1 MGHKE
6 LNAQRLELYNQGRTD
21 VQLALY
27 YGVATRVIRQ
37 WRQRRGLPSNG
48 KQGGANHKAKQHRT
62 VSMQIK
68 PKPILS
74 YDRQFA
80 CYLSD
85 KQLDA
90 NVKALV
96 AEYGIKN
103 SLVCRKASGLEI
115 RQFGIRTS
123 KYIDPYN
130 QPPSCQ
136 S

>member
-1 MGHKE
+1 MNNKE
-6 LNAQRLELYNQGRTD
+6 LNAQRMALYNQGRTD
-21 VQLALY
+21 VQLSLY
-27 YGVATRVIRQ
+27 YGVKPRVIRQ

-103 SLVCRKASGLEI
+103 SLVCRKANETEI
-115 RQFGIRTS
+115 KQFKIRGS
-123 KYIDPYN
+123 VLSI
-130 QPPSCQ
+130 
-136 S
+136 

>member
-1 MGHKE
+1 MSHKE
-6 LNAQRLELYNQGRTD
+6 LNAQRMELYKQGRTD

-27 YGVATRVIRQ
+27 YGVKPRVIRQ
-37 WRQRRGLPSNG
+37 WRSRRGLPSNG

-68 PKPILS
+68 PKPLLE
-74 YDRQFA
+74 YERQWA

-85 KQLDA
+85 KELNRNIQ
-90 NVKALV
+90 KLV
-96 AEYGIKN
+96 AEYGIDN
-103 SLVCRKASGLEI
+103 SPVVRFASELEI
-115 RQFGIRTS
+115 RQFNIRTS
-123 KYIDPYN
+123 KHIREYG

>member
-6 LNAQRLELYNQGRTD
+6 LNAQRMALYNQGRTD

-62 VSMQIK
+62 KSMQIK
-68 PKPILS
+68 PVQVLDN
-74 YDRQFA
+74 DRQMV

-103 SLVCRKASGLEI
+103 SLVCIFASELEI

-123 KYIDPYN
+123 KHTGNIN
-130 QPPSCQ
+130 QGCC
-136 S
+136 

>member
-6 LNAQRLELYNQGRTD
+6 LNAQRLALYNQGRTD

-27 YGVATRVIRQ
+27 YGVKPRVIRQ

-48 KQGGANHKAKQHRT
+48 KQGGANHTKQHRT
-62 VSMQIK
+62 KSMQIK

-96 AEYGIKN
+96 ASYGIKN
-103 SLVCRKASGLEI
+103 SLVCRFASELEI
-115 RQFGIRTS
+115 RQFNIKTS
-123 KYIDPYN
+123 KHTGNIN
-130 QPPSCQ
+130 QAYC
-136 S
+136 

>member
-6 LNAQRLELYNQGRTD
+6 LNEQRMELYNQGRTD

-27 YGVATRVIRQ
+27 YGVKPRVIRQ
-37 WRQRRGLPSNG
+37 WRNRRGLPSNG

-68 PKPILS
+68 PKPLLE

-85 KQLDA
+85 KELNRNIQ
-90 NVKALV
+90 KLV
-96 AEYGIKN
+96 AEYGIDN
-103 SLVCRKASGLEI
+103 SPVVRFASESEI
-115 RQFGIRTS
+115 RQFNIRTS
-123 KYIDPYN
+123 KHTGNIN
-130 QPPSCQ
+130 QAYS
-136 S
+136 

>member
-6 LNAQRLELYNQGRTD
+6 LNAQRMALYNQGRTD

-103 SLVCRKASGLEI
+103 SLVCRFASELEI
-115 RQFGIRTS
+115 RQFGIKTS
-123 KYIDPYN
+123 KYTQAYN
-130 QPPSCQ
+130 QQPSCQ

>member
-6 LNAQRLELYNQGRTD
+6 LNEQRLALYKQGRTD

-27 YGVATRVIRQ
+27 YGVKPRVIRQ
-37 WRQRRGLPSNG
+37 WRNRRGLPSNG
-48 KQGGANHKAKQHRT
+48 KQGGANHTKQHRT

-68 PKPILS
+68 PKPLLE

-85 KQLDA
+85 KELNQ
-90 NVKALV
+90 NIQKLV
-96 AEYGIKN
+96 AEYGIDN
-103 SLVCRKASGLEI
+103 SPVVRFASELEI

-123 KYIDPYN
+123 KHISQYN

>member
-6 LNAQRLELYNQGRTD
+6 LNAQRLALYNQGRTD

-62 VSMQIK
+62 KSMQIK
-68 PKPILS
+68 PVQVLDN
-74 YDRQFA
+74 DRQMV

-103 SLVCRKASGLEI
+103 SLVVRKASELER

-123 KYIDPYN
+123 SRSKETN